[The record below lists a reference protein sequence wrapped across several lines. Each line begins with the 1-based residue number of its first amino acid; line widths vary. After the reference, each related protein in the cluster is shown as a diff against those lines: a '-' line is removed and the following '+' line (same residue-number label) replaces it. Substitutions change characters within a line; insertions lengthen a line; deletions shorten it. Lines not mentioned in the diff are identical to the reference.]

1 MFDPDQIHE
10 PLLGRCHDCWQ
21 AKGAAERLP
30 ARRDIEPAEMLGFLT
45 NVVLVDTAPRPE
57 DFWFRL

>member
-10 PLLGRCHDCWQ
+10 PLLRRCHDYWQ
-21 AKGAAERLP
+21 AKGAAEQLP

-45 NVVLVDTAPRPE
+45 NVVLVDTAPRLE